1 MDYQE
6 LLQKVDEQ
14 VTVFY
19 RDHSDPNLF
28 YHNRPLTNEVL
39 ATTKRIADH
48 YQLDDHAFFIVCAA
62 ASYLYTGFHQ
72 VHEKN
77 YQSKSAELA
86 ETFLQLKG
94 VDTETIAEI
103 KKCLMATGLSQK
115 PETLLEKILCDANTY
130 YLGTNSFRDK
140 IKILKKE
147 EEALA
152 NAKIDGAKWRTT
164 MINILETHRYHTDF
178 CQLLLDQPKAGNLLE
193 LQSRQ
198 EAKINKL
205 NPTGDEAFLKES
217 FQALA
222 AGQEQTVATIEKKR
236 KIRAVRGSE
245 TMFRLS
251 SSNNIRIS
259 VMADNKAHI
268 MITVNSIIISVTIGL
283 VVKNLAENR
292 FLLIPAII
300 LLGVSV
306 TTIIYA
312 ILATRPKMQKGR
324 FTDDQLKKKSVN
336 LLFFGSF
343 YNMTFEE
350 YEEGIQAMMADQQF
364 LYTSLTKDIYWQGKV
379 LGRKYHLLNICYT
392 IFMYG
397 IIVSVLAFS
406 IAAILHK

>member
-48 YQLDDHAFFIVCAA
+48 YQLNDHAFFIVCAA

-72 VHEKN
+72 VHEKK
-77 YQSKSAELA
+77 YQSKSGELA

-94 VDTETIAEI
+94 VDNETITEI
-103 KKCLMATGLSQK
+103 KKCLLATGLPQQ

-130 YLGTNSFRDK
+130 YLGTNAFRDK

-152 NAKIDGAKWRTT
+152 NAKIDGTTWRNT
-164 MINILETHRYHTDF
+164 MMNMLETHRYHTDF
-178 CQLLLDQPKAGNLLE
+178 CQVLLDQPKAGNLLE
-193 LQSRQ
+193 LQNRQ
-198 EAKINKL
+198 ETKINKL
-205 NPTGDEAFLKES
+205 KTTGDEALVKKEPEGPEH
-217 FQALA
+217 A
-222 AGQEQTVATIEKKR
+222 VATIEKKK

-324 FTDDQLKKKSVN
+324 FTQEQLRKKSVN

>member
-1 MDYQE
+1 MDYPE
-6 LLQKVDEQ
+6 LLQKVEAQ

-28 YHNRPLTNEVL
+28 YHNQTLATEVL
-39 ATTKRIADH
+39 ETTKRIADH
-48 YQLDDHAFFIVCAA
+48 YRLDDRSFFIVCTAA
-62 ASYLYTGFHQ
+62 CFLYTGLHQ
-72 VHEKN
+72 SPPTD
-77 YQSKSAELA
+77 YQGKSAELA
-86 ETFLQLKG
+86 ETFLQLKA
-94 VDTETIAEI
+94 VDSETIAEI
-103 KKCLMATGLSQK
+103 KKCLLATGPSQK
-115 PETLLEKILCDANTY
+115 PETLLEKILCDANSY

-140 IKILKKE
+140 IRSLKKE

-152 NAKIDGAKWRTT
+152 NAKIDGNTWRTT
-164 MINILETHRYHTDF
+164 MINLFKTHRFHTDF
-178 CQLLLDQPKAGNLLE
+178 CQLLLDQTKAGNLVE
-193 LQSRQ
+193 LQNRQ
-198 EAKINKL
+198 EAKITKGAIPVGETLVKNE
-205 NPTGDEAFLKES
+205 PGIHPVDWQQPETI
-217 FQALA
+217 
-222 AGQEQTVATIEKKR
+222 IEKKK

-245 TMFRLS
+245 TMFRIS

-268 MITVNSIIISVTIGL
+268 MITVNSIIISVIIGL

-292 FLLIPAII
+292 YLLIPAII

-312 ILATRPKMQKGR
+312 ILATRPKMMKGR
-324 FTDDQLKKKSVN
+324 FTNDQLKRKSVN

-350 YEEGIQAMMADQQF
+350 YEEGIQALMCDQQF

-379 LGRKYHLLNICYT
+379 LGRKYRLLNICYT

-397 IIVSVLAFS
+397 IIVSVLAFA
-406 IAAILHK
+406 IAAILHN